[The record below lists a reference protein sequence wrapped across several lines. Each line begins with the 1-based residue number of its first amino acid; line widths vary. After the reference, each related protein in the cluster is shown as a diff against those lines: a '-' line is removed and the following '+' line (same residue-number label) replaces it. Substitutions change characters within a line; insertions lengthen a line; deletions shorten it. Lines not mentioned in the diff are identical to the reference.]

1 MVRQQRG
8 RGFEAPERGA
18 SPADGGVRR
27 GALATAVTGSLVAG
41 LMVTSAACSAETVVV
56 DDRPG
61 AHGHAG
67 KPGESGFGGPGRPGE
82 PGADAGPGALG
93 ASGERETTTGRGEL
107 VRAADV
113 LVRAE
118 SSRVR
123 TTMETASGG
132 TRVAIRGSGRYD
144 FARRMGRLRVVL
156 PKDAMGEVEHEPITE
171 LLASGA
177 LFMRNR
183 GAGVPAGKW
192 VRVDVSGASDGNLV
206 TGGATDPLAAAELLR
221 AARRVTLVGEER
233 LDGAVVRHYRG
244 TADIGAA
251 ARASSSSG
259 VREALAAAAKGFAE
273 DTVAFDAYVDE
284 RGRLRK
290 VRHRFTVSKGWGDG
304 SGRQDVVSTV
314 VSTTELYDF
323 GIEVSV
329 RLPAP
334 ADIYTGTVGPRR
346 G

>member
-1 MVRQQRG
+1 M
-8 RGFEAPERGA
+8 
-18 SPADGGVRR
+18 
-27 GALATAVTGSLVAG
+27 AG

-61 AHGHAG
+61 AHGHTG
-67 KPGESGFGGPGRPGE
+67 KPGRPGE
-82 PGADAGPGALG
+82 SGADAGPGALG
-93 ASGERETTTGRGEL
+93 ASGERETTTARGEL
-107 VRAADV
+107 RRAADV
-113 LVRAE
+113 LAWAE
-118 SSRVR
+118 TSRVR

-206 TGGATDPLAAAELLR
+206 TGGATDPMAAAELLR

-244 TADIGAA
+244 ITDIGAA
-251 ARASSSSG
+251 ARAASSG
-259 VREALAAAAKGFAE
+259 VRDALAAAAKGFAE

-284 RGRLRK
+284 LGRLRK

-323 GIEVSV
+323 GIEVAV